1 MSHAQIR
8 NDMSNKRKEEARL
21 RGERLERE
29 RKNSAEWR
37 RFNQSGGATL
47 TPANKKRY
55 TGAALS
61 P

>member
-1 MSHAQIR
+1 TLAGNIC
-8 NDMSNKRKEEARL
+8 
-21 RGERLERE
+21 GGT
-29 RKNSAEWR
+29 SAEWR